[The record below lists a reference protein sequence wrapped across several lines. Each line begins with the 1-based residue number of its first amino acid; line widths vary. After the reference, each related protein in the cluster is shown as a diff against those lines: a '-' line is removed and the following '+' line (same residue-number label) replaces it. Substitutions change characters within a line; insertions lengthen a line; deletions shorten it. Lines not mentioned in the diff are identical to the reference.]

1 MLYIGS
7 SYSPVQYNAAIACRL
22 AESHQE
28 IHLSTPHYLR
38 VQLLHPFIILVWAKI
53 CNYIQGS

>member
-38 VQLLHPFIILVWAKI
+38 VQLQSPVYHLSMSQNL
-53 CNYIQGS
+53 